1 MAPFF
6 ISTPPALSDKGKP
19 PFVTDSLFK
28 EEEEGGGRQRA
39 FCEATGSLGSPETGA
54 SFITRARVFSSV
66 SQGRNCVELIKL
78 SRCIVSHPV
87 TQLFFLF
94 SLQPL
99 DSGALSSF
107 SCCAY
112 WKSLRKTRLP
122 NGQNVIPTL
131 SVV

>member
-1 MAPFF
+1 MSRIVYLKKKKKEEGDGELFARL
-6 ISTPPALSDKGKP
+6 PALLACS
-19 PFVTDSLFK
+19 
-28 EEEEGGGRQRA
+28 
-39 FCEATGSLGSPETGA
+39 SPEAGA

-78 SRCIVSHPV
+78 SRCIVSRPV